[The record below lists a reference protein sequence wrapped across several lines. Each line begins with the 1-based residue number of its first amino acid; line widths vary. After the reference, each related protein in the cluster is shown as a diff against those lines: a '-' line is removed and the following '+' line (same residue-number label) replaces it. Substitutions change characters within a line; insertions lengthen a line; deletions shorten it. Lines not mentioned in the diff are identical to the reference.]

1 MAPSFLPPGKLPAAL
16 LEELLRQQ
24 ETPADARLLVG
35 PRPGEDAAVID
46 FGERLLIAKSDPITF
61 ATDAIGYYAVNVNA
75 NDVASMGGT
84 PRWFLATLL
93 LPEKGTSADLVRD
106 IFAQIREACR
116 ALQVTLVGGH
126 TEITLGL
133 DRPLICGHMLGET
146 TPQGLVTSAG
156 ARVGDAVLLT
166 KGYPLEGSAIIARER
181 AAQLA
186 AQGFAPGDVAR
197 WQGLLFDPG
206 ISVVRDAAVLQRAVE
221 VHALHDPTEG
231 GVATGLRELASAS
244 NVGLRLQAERLPLL
258 PEGRVLCDTFGLDP
272 LGVIASG
279 ALLATVPA
287 AQASIAVQACHAAG
301 MACRDIGRVVAPDE
315 GLLLCSQDGARQ
327 LPSFARDEIVK
338 LFEAEGDG

>member
-1 MAPSFLPPGKLPAAL
+1 MVPSFLPPGKLPAAL
-16 LEELLRQQ
+16 LEDLLGQQ
-24 ETPADARLLVG
+24 EPVADPGVLIG

-46 FGERLLIAKSDPITF
+46 VGDRLLIAKSDPITF

-93 LPEKGTSADLVRD
+93 LPENGTTPELVRD

-116 ALQVTLVGGH
+116 ALRVSLVGGH

-133 DRPLICGHMLGET
+133 DRPLICGQMLGEAT
-146 TPQGLVTSAG
+146 RQGLVTSAG

-166 KGYPLEGSAIIARER
+166 KGYPLEGVAIMARER
-181 AAQLA
+181 ATQLT
-186 AQGFAPGDVAR
+186 AQGFAARDIER

-206 ISVVRDAAVLQRAVE
+206 ISVVRDAAVLRQAVD

-231 GVATGLRELASAS
+231 GVATGLRELAGAS
-244 NVGLRLQAERLPLL
+244 GVGLRLQADRLPLL

-272 LGVIASG
+272 LGTIASG
-279 ALLATVPA
+279 GLLAAVPPDQA
-287 AQASIAVQACHAAG
+287 AEAVRACAADG
-301 MACRDIGRVVAPDE
+301 ISCTDIGRVVAADA
-315 GLLLCSQDGARQ
+315 GLILSGRDTERH
-327 LPSFARDEIVK
+327 LPVFPRDEIVK
-338 LFEAEGDG
+338 LFEA